1 MLSRRGA
8 AMAELVVVMT
18 ILGIIGA
25 AASGAL
31 AQQGR
36 VRMRI
41 VGRAAA
47 EVQLR
52 EALAPLIVD
61 LGAAS
66 PAGGDFPSGQASDTA
81 VELRVTT
88 GSASVCAVVPE
99 SAQEV
104 LASLL
109 TVEHG
114 RGAATGDTVWAYERR
129 TWRGRRITRVEPV
142 VAPSAGC
149 TGENILRVT
158 LSDSAPGIGT
168 PLRFTRRVR
177 YSLYR
182 ASDGRTYLGLR
193 ESTAS
198 TGSLSGVQPVAGPF
212 DRTGSR
218 FRYYDTLGAE
228 IASMGAGSQLGSV
241 IVELQAPS
249 RTGMAAI
256 DIQTSTAAVTIGLR
270 NRP

>member
-8 AMAELVVVMT
+8 AMAELVVAMT
-18 ILGIIGA
+18 ILGIVGA

-36 VRMRI
+36 ARMRI

-52 EALAPLIVD
+52 EAVAPLIVD
-61 LGAAS
+61 LASAS
-66 PAGGDFPSGQASDTA
+66 PAAGDFPSGQATDTA

-88 GSASVCAVVPE
+88 GSAFVCAVIPE
-99 SAQEV
+99 AAQEV
-104 LASLL
+104 FASLL

-114 RGAATGDTVWAYERR
+114 RGAAVGDTAWAYERR
-129 TWRGRRITRVEPV
+129 TWRGRRITHVERVA
-142 VAPSAGC
+142 APSAGC
-149 TGENILRVT
+149 TGENILRIT
-158 LSDSAPGIGT
+158 LSDSVPGIRT
-168 PLRFTRRVR
+168 PLRFTRRAR

-193 ESTAS
+193 EWTAS

-212 DRTGSR
+212 DRSASR
-218 FRYYDTLGAE
+218 FRYHDTLGAE
-228 IASMGAGSQLGSV
+228 IASMSAGSQLGSV
-241 IVELQAPS
+241 AVELQAPS
-249 RTGMAAI
+249 RTGMLGVDNWASAG
-256 DIQTSTAAVTIGLR
+256 AVTIGLR